1 MHRFLYLGKVV
12 PTKKDADGAL
22 ARITVKLVGF
32 EPAVE
37 VPAVPV
43 LTIGA
48 SQDAGILWIPEPGD
62 HVIVAKLEGANQW
75 VALGSLY
82 AGKNVPSKVV
92 KAKKND
98 DRIIRTPAGNEVVF
112 SDKKGEESIRIA
124 TKKGCEIFIS
134 QKSGKELIS
143 LTSKKDVVIEAK
155 GTGSVTIKTAGKT
168 IVEAKQ
174 QVLIKAGPPGLKI
187 VSGGPLKIEGKMMNI
202 EAKILNIK
210 GSMVT
215 IEGKMV
221 TIKGMMIK
229 LGK

>member
-22 ARITVKLVGF
+22 ARVTVNLVGF

-48 SQDAGILWIPEPGD
+48 SKDAGILWIPEPGD
-62 HVIVAKLEGANQW
+62 HVIVAKVEGANQW
-75 VALGSLY
+75 IALGTIY
-82 AGKNVPSKVV
+82 AGKNEPSAVV
-92 KAKKND
+92 KGKKND
-98 DRIIRTPAGNEVVF
+98 DRIIRTPAGNEVAF

-134 QKSGKELIS
+134 QKSGKEIIS
-143 LTSKKDVVIEAK
+143 LSSKKDVFIEAK
-155 GTGSVTIKTAGKT
+155 GGGNVTIMTEGKT

-174 QVLIKAGPPGLKI
+174 QVLIKAGPPGIEI
-187 VSGGPLKIEGKMMNI
+187 VSGGPVKIEGKLMDLA
-202 EAKILNIK
+202 AKMINIK
-210 GSMVT
+210 GDMVT
-215 IEGKMV
+215 VEGKMV
-221 TIKGMMIK
+221 TIKGQMVK